1 MKKERFDRQMALFGG
16 EGQKKIGASRVA
28 VVGVGGLGTHVV
40 QQLAL
45 LGVGGLIL
53 IDSEE
58 LDPTNGNRYVT
69 MRHDDSCP
77 GTPKVD
83 VGERSVKL
91 IDPGIHVDKVQD
103 SLVSEEA
110 FAGVIGAD
118 CVFGCLDSEGARLI
132 LNELCAAYSRPYLDL
147 ASDVIPG
154 DPPAYGGRVCVTW
167 NGDGCLICYDLLDVA
182 EAQADLAGPEA
193 RRDHDAIYGIH
204 RDALGRSGPSVV
216 SINGVVASAAVT
228 EFMVAVTGI
237 RAPKKVLTYYGHMG
251 RFTKIHRAAGPGL
264 LLLQVNPRARCCR
277 RRAAVCSRRSRRVPP
292 VTGVKR
298 LGYGRGGLGSGTAP
312 GRWCRWAAS
321 ARMGR
326 L

>member
-1 MKKERFDRQMALFGG
+1 MKKERFDRQMALFGE

-45 LGVGGLIL
+45 LGVGGLVL

-83 VGERSVKL
+83 LGERSVKL

-103 SLVSEEA
+103 SLVSEDA

-118 CVFGCLDSEGARLI
+118 CAFGCLDSEGARLV

-182 EAQADLAGPEA
+182 EAQADLAGAEA
-193 RRDHDAIYGIH
+193 RRDQDAIYGVN
-204 RDALGRSGPSVV
+204 RGALGRSGPSVV

-228 EFMVAVTGI
+228 EFMVAITGI
-237 RAPKKVLTYYGHMG
+237 RAPKKVLTYRGQM
-251 RFTKIHRAAGPGL
+251 GL
-264 LLLQVNPRARCCR
+264 LAR
-277 RRAAVCSRRSRRVPP
+277 STDPP
-292 VTGVKR
+292 EPDCYYCNSIR
-298 LGYGRGGLGSGTAP
+298 GRGD
-312 GRWCRWAAS
+312 AADVQRYVREGVG
-321 ARMGR
+321 AFLR
-326 L
+326 